1 MNRQPSPLGRGCRA
15 PALSSAGAGRVRGL
29 LQDHQ
34 NQSKVNLQS
43 SKPKAIQMA
52 NGKVQMA
59 NGLGFEKIDKLQ
71 TI

>member
-1 MNRQPSPLGRGCRA
+1 
-15 PALSSAGAGRVRGL
+15 VRGL